1 MKTAT
6 VERTNDLE
14 HHQTPAASKGISRNG
29 YTEHVTYITAAPICL
44 CIFALCFACTKRIET
59 RLLSTLIKRIGNFY
73 ASGDDSQAL
82 SKVGCSDNG
91 RGCTGGY
98 RSLFLVTDGPWGQY
112 CNKIRAPFGP
122 FIVLVCQ

>member
-1 MKTAT
+1 MVTQSMSRISLQHPFVYASSRYVLHVRNVMKR
-6 VERTNDLE
+6 VIL
-14 HHQTPAASKGISRNG
+14 S
-29 YTEHVTYITAAPICL
+29 
-44 CIFALCFACTKRIET
+44 IF
-59 RLLSTLIKRIGNFY
+59 IKRIGYVY
-73 ASGDDSQAL
+73 AGGDDSQAL

-91 RGCTGGY
+91 RGCTDGY